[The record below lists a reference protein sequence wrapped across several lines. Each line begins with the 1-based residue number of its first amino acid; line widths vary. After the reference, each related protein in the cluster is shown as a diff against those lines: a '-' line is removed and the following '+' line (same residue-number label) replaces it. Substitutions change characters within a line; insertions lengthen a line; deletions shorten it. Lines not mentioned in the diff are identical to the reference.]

1 MLPKLMLCLFFFMFA
16 FLLSLDL
23 RLTTYRGVII
33 GFMLKLLFIVLT
45 STAYAQNGMVIIWP
59 QPQPLQQ
66 PQPPKQVSYRY
77 APSRDQI
84 RRAVIKAQEEAER
97 VAKEIQA
104 ERFQRW
110 QASLKIPPEKDD
122 YKKYLANKQ
131 AKAEAFAD
139 PDAEQMQDFFIEQEG
154 RNDFKKWREWRNSQP
169 EGKKNPTE
177 AEKKLDEEKLQKSI
191 QDALQDKPVKKADPK
206 PKEEEE

>member
-1 MLPKLMLCLFFFMFA
+1 
-16 FLLSLDL
+16 
-23 RLTTYRGVII
+23 
-33 GFMLKLLFIVLT
+33 MLKFLFIVLT
-45 STAYAQNGMVIIWP
+45 STAYAQNMTTVIIWP
-59 QPQPLQQ
+59 QPQQ

-110 QASLKIPPEKDD
+110 QASLKISPEKDD

-169 EGKKNPTE
+169 EVKKNPPSE

-206 PKEEEE
+206 TKEEEE